1 MYRILNSPSFTTLI
15 NLSVKG
21 LALVL
26 INPFLF
32 KIFSN
37 EEVVVW
43 YLILSAV
50 SIQLIFDFGLLPNST
65 RILSRKIG
73 EFELKNITFEDI
85 NRFKDQTFSVYI
97 LFSLTIFLAT
107 IIVANSYLVPKTEYY
122 INEYLLYSILGLGC
136 IGIFNNYYGT
146 ILQSIRK
153 VEVLQRNLALTSLIS
168 ILLATASLFIT
179 QDIGITL
186 FLLFSNHIINFLV
199 LQKILLKDDRVR
211 KFSVSFLKTFKDNEL
226 LNSSIRSGVGILFS
240 LGFFHLINFYVADE
254 FSSAEAAQ
262 FMLFMQIIR
271 AMSSFSQAPF
281 YAFIPNYN
289 YLYGL
294 NQGEK
299 LFDEINKR
307 LNHSLTLF
315 LALAVIFSLALP
327 LLFQIVDVKN
337 SFELNRLWKTLVIA
351 FFLERISASL
361 VQIIT
366 ISKKIIWHWYNII
379 LATLMTFIYLFLLDT
394 NNIASIP
401 IAIGTVYMTIG
412 IPICLLLLYRK
423 MKFIYSKQLKI
434 QFLIAIALFSLLY
447 ASF

>member
-1 MYRILNSPSFTTLI
+1 MWSKIFNSPSLTTII

-32 KIFSN
+32 KVFSD
-37 EEVVVW
+37 EEVVIW

-73 EFELKNITFEDI
+73 EFELNNATSEDI
-85 NRFKDQTFSVYI
+85 NKSKDQTFTIYI
-97 LFSLTIFLAT
+97 FFSLTILIAT
-107 IIVANSYLVPKTEYY
+107 IIIANFYLAPRTDYY
-122 INEYLLYSILGLGC
+122 INEYLLYLILGLGC
-136 IGIFNNYYGT
+136 VGIFNNYYGT

-153 VEVLQRNLALTSLIS
+153 VAVLQRNLALSSLIS
-168 ILLATASLFIT
+168 ILLATTSLFIT
-179 QDIGITL
+179 QNLGITL
-186 FLLFSNHIINFLV
+186 FLLFSNHIINFFV
-199 LQKILLKDDRVR
+199 LQKILPIEDRLR
-211 KFSVSFLKTFKDNEL
+211 KFSVNFLKTYQDNEL
-226 LNSSIRSGVGILFS
+226 LNSSFRSGVGIIFS
-240 LGFFHLINFYVADE
+240 LGFFHLINFYVADK
-254 FSSAEAAQ
+254 FDSGEAAQ

-294 NQGEK
+294 NQSEK
-299 LFDEINKR
+299 LFHEINKR

-315 LALAVIFSLALP
+315 LALIVVFSLVLP

-337 SFELNRLWKTLVIA
+337 SFELNKLWKTLFIA

-366 ISKKIIWHWYNII
+366 ISKKIIWHWYNIT
-379 LATLMTFIYLFLLDT
+379 LAILMTFIYLFLLDK
-394 NNIASIP
+394 NNLASIP

-412 IPICLLLLYRK
+412 IPISLIILNQR
-423 MKFIYSKQLKI
+423 MKFIYSRQL
-434 QFLIAIALFSLLY
+434 QVHFLIAITLFTLLY
-447 ASF
+447 A